1 MDLLEKLLPFSKK
14 EKYIRQFEL
23 FKHTGKDKNLGVFKF
38 LFLFYLVILLSK
50 VFYYL
55 KIKVPLFCSE

>member
-23 FKHTGKDKNLGVFKF
+23 FKHTGKDTNLGVFKF
-38 LFLFYLVILLSK
+38 LFLFYLV
-50 VFYYL
+50 
-55 KIKVPLFCSE
+55 